1 MSIKLK
7 QKREKALMSEDFNN
21 IDYSDYFKALE
32 ERLSNDSPRSAEKE
46 TPEPKTVPQKKRKKK
61 AKGIRPL
68 VLVAVILI
76 ALIVVSVTRK
86 PSTPDDSVSKDSV
99 SDATDT
105 PIKTEKPVN
114 GFKKTKDTEKIP
126 STNDSESAIVID
138 LKTRKIIAERNYKKK
153 LYPAST
159 TKIMTLL
166 VAAENIENLNDT
178 FTMTRDITDPLFIA
192 EATVAGFLI
201 DETITLKDMLYGLI
215 LPSGADA
222 AVGLA
227 TKIAGDEAA
236 FVQLMNEK
244 VEKLGLKNT
253 HFTNTSGL
261 FHKDHYS
268 TVYDMAIILE
278 EAMKSPLCREVLSTY
293 QYTTSKT
300 PQHEE
305 GILLSSTL
313 FTYMKGTEPETATIT
328 GGKTGFVNES
338 GYCIA
343 SFGQNNLN
351 GNEYIV
357 VTFKNSSKWPAFYG
371 QIDLYKQFAK

>member
-1 MSIKLK
+1 
-7 QKREKALMSEDFNN
+7 
-21 IDYSDYFKALE
+21 
-32 ERLSNDSPRSAEKE
+32 
-46 TPEPKTVPQKKRKKK
+46 
-61 AKGIRPL
+61 
-68 VLVAVILI
+68 
-76 ALIVVSVTRK
+76 
-86 PSTPDDSVSKDSV
+86 
-99 SDATDT
+99 
-105 PIKTEKPVN
+105 
-114 GFKKTKDTEKIP
+114 
-126 STNDSESAIVID
+126 
-138 LKTRKIIAERNYKKK
+138 
-153 LYPAST
+153 
-159 TKIMTLL
+159 
-166 VAAENIENLNDT
+166 
-178 FTMTRDITDPLFIA
+178 MTRDITDPLFIA